1 MNEQKII
8 SLEEKIMI
16 LEDNHEKLDKVVC
29 KQQQNI
35 DVLEQKIK
43 QLYQEIQ
50 QQPFNHSEQKT
61 NELPPHY

>member
-16 LEDNHEKLDKVVC
+16 LENNHEKLDKVVC
-29 KQQQNI
+29 KQQYDI

-43 QLYQEIQ
+43 QLHQEIQ
-50 QQPFNHSEQKT
+50 QQSFNDSTQKT